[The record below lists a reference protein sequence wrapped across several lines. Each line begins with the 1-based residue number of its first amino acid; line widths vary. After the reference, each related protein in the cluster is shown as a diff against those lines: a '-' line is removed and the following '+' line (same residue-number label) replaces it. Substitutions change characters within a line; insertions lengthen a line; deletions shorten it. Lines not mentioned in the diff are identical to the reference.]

1 MRIEQTEIRNYR
13 SFCHAVFED
22 LPPMVLV
29 ARHRA
34 AADAED
40 LKELVVEALIFAA
53 LIGRV
58 GPLRSELGGAGADF
72 IPRKAH
78 DAGFGVARNWTGI
91 QRRV

>member
-1 MRIEQTEIRNYR
+1 MR
-13 SFCHAVFED
+13 
-22 LPPMVLV
+22 
-29 ARHRA
+29 
-34 AADAED
+34 
-40 LKELVVEALIFAA
+40 ALSFAA
-53 LIGRV
+53 LVGRV